1 MRRAGER
8 RGRVARALLAGAA
21 LAALAAAPPA
31 RAAGVRL
38 QATVDRRTV
47 ALGDSVLLEIRLESS
62 EAPTS
67 LELPDDPAF
76 QVRSRGQSQES
87 SFAIGTHGVE
97 ARRVLVVR
105 ADVTPTRAGHLTLPA
120 VVAEVG
126 GKKYESR
133 PIPLQVL
140 PAGAAAPPPSPP
152 SRPPPPPGAPDDEP
166 DAAARG
172 GAFRGW
178 EQDLVLAVEPDRR
191 EAFVGEQVTVSI
203 WLYSPL
209 GVVEYERFAPPS
221 HDGFW
226 SEELETPRTL
236 QSVVQRRNGL
246 PTRAYLLQRVAL
258 FATRA
263 GALTLGPAELRLG
276 VRVGGGSIWNPFPQV
291 ARLTRRS
298 APVAITVKPLPPGAP
313 PGFEPLDVGT
323 LSIEASAPE
332 PRAVAGQP
340 VAIRLTA
347 AGEGNVRTLA
357 LPRLPAIPGARAF
370 EPTLSEQV
378 APRGLRIAGSRT
390 LETVLVPEQAG
401 ELVVP
406 PVTWSWFDP
415 QAGRYQTARTAELR
429 IPVLPAAPGGSAV
442 AGSNALA
449 AGLRPI
455 REDAA
460 LSRRAG
466 PPWRSP
472 LLAAALALPP
482 LAFAGCVLLRR
493 RSRPADPAA
502 RRRGA
507 AGRARRRLARARD
520 HGLGPDAADRAACA
534 LEVEQAL
541 LGYASDRLGRPAL
554 GLTRDALA
562 AALDEA
568 GFPAAAV
575 RGLVLAL
582 DLSDAARFGGGGASP
597 DALLPAAERAIELL
611 EQAGPEATR

>member
-1 MRRAGER
+1 MMRRAGER
-8 RGRVARALLAGAA
+8 RGRIARALLAGAA
-21 LAALAAAPPA
+21 LATLAAAPPA

-105 ADVTPTRAGHLTLPA
+105 ADVTPTREGHLTLPA

-133 PIPLQVL
+133 PIALEVR

-152 SRPPPPPGAPDDEP
+152 PPPAGAPDDEP

-178 EQDLVLAVEPDRR
+178 ERDLVLAVEPDRR

-236 QSVVQRRNGL
+236 QSVVQQRNGL

-263 GALTLGPAELRLG
+263 GPLTLGPAELRLG

-298 APVAITVKPLPPGAP
+298 APVAI
-313 PGFEPLDVGT
+313 
-323 LSIEASAPE
+323 
-332 PRAVAGQP
+332 AV
-340 VAIRLTA
+340 
-347 AGEGNVRTLA
+347 
-357 LPRLPAIPGARAF
+357 
-370 EPTLSEQV
+370 
-378 APRGLRIAGSRT
+378 
-390 LETVLVPEQAG
+390 
-401 ELVVP
+401 
-406 PVTWSWFDP
+406 
-415 QAGRYQTARTAELR
+415 
-429 IPVLPAAPGGSAV
+429 
-442 AGSNALA
+442 
-449 AGLRPI
+449 
-455 REDAA
+455 
-460 LSRRAG
+460 
-466 PPWRSP
+466 
-472 LLAAALALPP
+472 
-482 LAFAGCVLLRR
+482 
-493 RSRPADPAA
+493 
-502 RRRGA
+502 
-507 AGRARRRLARARD
+507 
-520 HGLGPDAADRAACA
+520 
-534 LEVEQAL
+534 
-541 LGYASDRLGRPAL
+541 
-554 GLTRDALA
+554 
-562 AALDEA
+562 
-568 GFPAAAV
+568 
-575 RGLVLAL
+575 
-582 DLSDAARFGGGGASP
+582 
-597 DALLPAAERAIELL
+597 
-611 EQAGPEATR
+611 